1 MQIQIVSI
9 ELSEFTPSAMS
20 LQIKKENITEPS
32 LLHIINVELDANM
45 SLFKLIAIQ
54 HTSEFIASQNYLQP
68 FPELEHSNSV
78 VRVSHVMV

>member
-1 MQIQIVSI
+1 
-9 ELSEFTPSAMS
+9 
-20 LQIKKENITEPS
+20 
-32 LLHIINVELDANM
+32 M